1 MLEEEIMQK
10 QSNIKD
16 VDTVTSYN
24 NIPYFILDDELSR
37 ASVSEYNAEM
47 NEIVTLYR
55 KYKKGAEFLI

>member
-1 MLEEEIMQK
+1 MLEEEIMQN

-37 ASVSEYNAEM
+37 TSASEYNAEM

-55 KYKKGAEFLI
+55 T